1 MLWSYLPFFS
11 PASPPPPLLV
21 QASVFAPVMF
31 PPGPVLAFRQ
41 SETGG
46 LQLVATGSL
55 LSVDPDRI
63 TVKRI
68 RLAGTATS
76 TSF

>member
-1 MLWSYLPFFS
+1 
-11 PASPPPPLLV
+11 
-21 QASVFAPVMF
+21 MF

-46 LQLVATGSL
+46 LQLVGTGSL
-55 LSVDPDRI
+55 MSVDPDRI

-68 RLAGTATS
+68 RLAGHPYKINKKSATIRYATHS
-76 TSF
+76 NHP